1 MRTLELAYFSK
12 LYILHHLNS
21 MVYQFA
27 ILKEF
32 NQFID
37 GRKLK
42 LTIKNVKLYLF
53 LSIMMKKRDIGFVV
67 CNCYFK

>member
-1 MRTLELAYFSK
+1 MRILELVYFSE

-21 MVYQFA
+21 TVYQFA
-27 ILKEF
+27 ILKGF
-32 NQFID
+32 SQFID

-42 LTIKNVKLYLF
+42 LTTKNVKLYLF
-53 LSIMMKKRDIGFVV
+53 LSVMMKKRDIGFLV